1 MDHAAKLSSAALVI
15 FDEELRDALAPI
27 AAFAGLESLPLVV
40 KSPALARSPA
50 RIDVEFLFATSIYTR
65 RFAGHPTN
73 AENIPAMS
81 DPAAFVKEQADARF
95 KQALD
100 ADFLRGEVRG
110 QTVGRGAH
118 LVCDEAYALTRINC
132 GCGNGTVACHGCGGD
147 GAVVCSHCQFF
158 ADWRGRVKC
167 WACHGLKGSEDTE
180 GRWHNCATCGGHG
193 LVYCRNCGGSQKE
206 RCGGCGGR
214 GEHTCSTCSG
224 HAFVTDVQFFK
235 IDVSVLVG
243 NVATKA
249 PAHVV
254 EHLKE
259 WVHCGL
265 ASHASE
271 RENPIYPWS
280 DFATAKPTYGGWQ
293 EGVYRATLP
302 LACEVTHAE
311 LEADYRGGPAALAY
325 VRVQVPKFSFPNFL
339 DIELDAISAKT
350 EELSKERPAKF
361 LKEIANVKG
370 LALAIGNLVVTTDA
384 WREKWVQETAGG
396 MKGAVSHSVLDRIA
410 RHYVTSLKSY
420 EKKMV
425 SGSFVSMAPV
435 VACIAF
441 AAWYFGVFDWSLLV
455 GRDARIGVFVL
466 FGLVFASVT
475 IMAVTGSA
483 RGRVARETGNPS
495 FLGLGWRA
503 RIACAVFGFMVAHV
517 GMTAAV
523 QHW

>member
-27 AAFAGLESLPLVV
+27 ATFAGLESLPLVV
-40 KSPALARSPA
+40 KSPALTRSPA

-100 ADFLRGEVRG
+100 ADFLRGKVRG

-180 GRWHNCATCGGHG
+180 GKWHNCATCGGHG

-254 EHLKE
+254 EHLKA

-325 VRVQVPKFSFPNFL
+325 VRVQEPKFSFPNFL

-396 MKGAVSHSVLDRIA
+396 MKGAVSHSALDRIA

-441 AAWYFGVFDWSLLV
+441 AAWYFGVFDWSLMV